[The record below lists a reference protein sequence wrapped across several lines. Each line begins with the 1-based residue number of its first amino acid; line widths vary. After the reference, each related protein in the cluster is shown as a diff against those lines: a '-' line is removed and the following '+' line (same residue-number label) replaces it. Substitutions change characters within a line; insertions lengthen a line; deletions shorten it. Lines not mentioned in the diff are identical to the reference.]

1 MEQEGENTP
10 AVASGSS
17 AASPVVPVARR
28 GASVSGP
35 CTASTLTGSS
45 SSCKLLDG
53 TRFRKERSAALII
66 FHCLYIQCVF
76 FFLFYTFSLY
86 LTITQ
91 KDLNSIAKQK
101 YL

>member
-66 FHCLYIQCVF
+66 FILFIYTELQKCL
-76 FFLFYTFSLY
+76 
-86 LTITQ
+86 
-91 KDLNSIAKQK
+91 
-101 YL
+101 